1 MSAMKRNILQTASR
15 RCVKSCIGASR
26 FLLSIVLAS
35 VQCSFVAI
43 GGTLS
48 SGYVTDDL
56 VVYWD
61 AIDNAGIGVHNP
73 NATIWK
79 NLGSGGPA
87 YDLTIYHGVWAGG
100 NSLSNGVCDFQS
112 VADFRF
118 GDSSTRFSIWF

>member
-48 SGYVTDDL
+48 SGYVTDGL
-56 VVYWD
+56 VVHWD
-61 AIDNAGIGVHNP
+61 AVDNVGTGVHNP

-118 GDSSTRFSIWF
+118 GDSFTWF